1 MFNLPN
7 NCLVNKII
15 PKKIFYDKT
24 SMSLNLK
31 REFIDL
37 IDKIIW
43 MYKISPETYQIHK
56 TDKIEE
62 LQIFEIILKKREKP
76 KKVISLISKL
86 IPYPILFI
94 IKYQNDFCYSIK
106 VQEIYY
112 SDWNEYIDFNF
123 MFSNLELLYEDIVK
137 KIIKEDNNTKPF
149 QDIIDLNSR
158 KRELEYQIVQTQAK
172 MNSEKQFNRKVE
184 YNKELRKLLG
194 EREKIKN
201 E

>member
-7 NCLVNKII
+7 ICLVNKII
-15 PKKIFYDKT
+15 PKKTFYDKIN
-24 SMSLNLK
+24 MSLNLK

-43 MYKISPETYQIHK
+43 MYKIAPETYEIPK

-76 KKVISLISKL
+76 KKAISLISKL

-137 KIIKEDNNTKPF
+137 KIIKEDNNTKSF
-149 QDIIDLNSR
+149 QDIINLNFR
-158 KRELEYQIVQTQAK
+158 KRELEYQIAQTQAK

-184 YNKELRKLLG
+184 YNKKLRKLL
-194 EREKIKN
+194 EEMEKIKN

>member
-7 NCLVNKII
+7 SCLVNKII
-15 PKKIFYDKT
+15 PKKTFYDKIN
-24 SMSLNLK
+24 MPLNLK

-43 MYKISPETYQIHK
+43 MYKIAPETYEIPK

-76 KKVISLISKL
+76 KKAISLISKL
-86 IPYPILFI
+86 IPYRILFI

-137 KIIKEDNNTKPF
+137 KIIKENNNTKSF
-149 QDIIDLNSR
+149 QDIIDLNFR
-158 KRELEYQIVQTQAK
+158 KRELEYQISQTQAK
-172 MNSEKQFNRKVE
+172 MNSEKQFNRKIE
-184 YNKELRKLLG
+184 YNRELRKLLK